1 MAKKVI
7 NKIKLQA
14 PAGGATPQLGT
25 VLGPAGINIQD
36 FCSQFN
42 ERTKEQKGDI
52 LPVELTVYEDRTF
65 DFIVKTPPAAFLIK
79 KAAKIDKGS
88 AKGRLDQV
96 ATISVAQLKEIAET
110 KLPDLNAYDI
120 EQAMKIIEGTAKNM
134 GVAIEGKELA
144 TAEEIAEAKAHE
156 EAMAKVAAE
165 EEKEKEATESVEDVA
180 EEAESA
186 EEVAE

>member
-42 ERTKEQKGDI
+42 ERTKEQRGDI

-79 KAAKIDKGS
+79 KAAGIQKAS
-88 AKGRLDQV
+88 AKGRLEQV
-96 ATISVAQLKEIAET
+96 ATISEKQLREIAET

-134 GVAIEGKELA
+134 GVAIEGKVLA
-144 TAEEIAEAKAHE
+144 TEEEIAEAKAHE
-156 EAMAKVAAE
+156 VEMAKEAELEAAE
-165 EEKEKEATESVEDVA
+165 LAADVTPEEEAKEEVA
-180 EEAESA
+180 EEATE
-186 EEVAE
+186 